1 MLDKVPQDNILIS
14 TWTFNPESDEFPHI
28 LSLCQAHADEL
39 RIFGILKLNLD
50 IARYMELQ
58 SKKKLLCLTGRDA
71 DNKIRAYSTHFI
83 HRHPH
88 YKMVWVGQ
96 EDSIYVV
103 PELRRHG
110 VGRKLREAAEIE
122 LKQRGCNLI
131 TARTKFG
138 HEDDTNLNG
147 LGYTRW
153 EVVHAK
159 ELK

>member
-14 TWTFNPESDEFPHI
+14 NWVFDPNAEEFPHI

-39 RIFGILKLNLD
+39 RVFGVLQLSLD
-50 IARYMELQ
+50 IPRYLELQ
-58 SKKKLLCLTGRDA
+58 SKGRLLCLTGRDP
-71 DNKIRAYSTHFI
+71 DNVIRAYSTHFI
-83 HRHPH
+83 HKHPH

-96 EDSIYVV
+96 EDSIYVM

-110 VGRKLREAAEIE
+110 IGRRLRETAETE

-138 HEDDTNLNG
+138 HEDDTNLEE
-147 LGYTRW
+147 LGFKRW
-153 EVVHAK
+153 EVSWAR
-159 ELK
+159 EL